1 MNYRSIGPSSGLGAM
16 GARAIRPGRCSA
28 ALCPEFAIVS
38 HWSKLPLEV
47 MPTNVSM
54 LKLLPM
60 CKEVLPI
67 PKLDC
72 AQSCQSS
79 GKPCPNGLRKCRV
92 LIIAEEPAMTG
103 LSIMASGVCGLT
115 VLQATRT
122 RQVLETATAFV
133 PHLVLLEWTPA
144 DATCRALL
152 SLLRSDHPQLKRPP
166 VMLISDCHSEDDIVA
181 GLELGADDYIAQP
194 YSPSELLARVRTQL
208 RGIAGEVAKA
218 PLHGGRVT
226 LDLESCTVS
235 IGAQRV
241 PVESSAFKLLRFLLA
256 HPGQVFS
263 RRQLLEKVCEGQSEL
278 RERAVDVHVSRLR
291 RALKNEK
298 GLIRTIHGKGYCLS
312 SG

>member
-1 MNYRSIGPSSGLGAM
+1 
-16 GARAIRPGRCSA
+16 
-28 ALCPEFAIVS
+28 
-38 HWSKLPLEV
+38 
-47 MPTNVSM
+47 M

-72 AQSCQSS
+72 AQSCQISD
-79 GKPCPNGLRKCRV
+79 KPCPNGLRKRRV

-115 VLQATRT
+115 VLLTTRT
-122 RQVLETATAFV
+122 PQAWETATAFV
-133 PHLVLLEWTPA
+133 PHLILLEWAPA

-152 SLLRSDHPQLKRPP
+152 SLIRSDHPQLKRPP
-166 VMLISDCHSEDDIVA
+166 VMLISARHSEDDIVA

-194 YSPSELLARVRTQL
+194 YSPGELLARVRTQL
-208 RGIAGEVAKA
+208 RGIAGEVAEA

-226 LDLESCTVS
+226 LDLESFTVS
-235 IGAQRV
+235 IGAKRV
-241 PVESSAFKLLRFLLA
+241 PVTSSAFKLLSFLLA

-263 RRQLLEKVCEGQSEL
+263 RRQLLEEVWEGQSKL
-278 RERAVDVHVSRLR
+278 GERAVDVHVFRLR
-291 RALKNEK
+291 RALNKEK
-298 GLIRTIHGKGYCLS
+298 GLIRTIHGKGYRLS